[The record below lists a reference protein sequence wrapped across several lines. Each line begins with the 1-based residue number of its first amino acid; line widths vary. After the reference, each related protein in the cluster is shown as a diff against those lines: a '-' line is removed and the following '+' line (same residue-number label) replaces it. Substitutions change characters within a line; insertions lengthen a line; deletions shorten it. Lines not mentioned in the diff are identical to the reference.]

1 MSSPEPPAAGG
12 ATPLPPP
19 EHRDQMTDGGDAGR
33 SSSPLQSI
41 PQQNV
46 LRSLTT
52 SRMDMDES
60 GARNYVNSP
69 RVTLEEYSNSPT
81 ELTFI
86 VLARPLES
94 SPAGLELTDDDIRAL
109 RMVDDVTIFFK
120 NLRVALGPYA

>member
-1 MSSPEPPAAGG
+1 
-12 ATPLPPP
+12 
-19 EHRDQMTDGGDAGR
+19 
-33 SSSPLQSI
+33 
-41 PQQNV
+41 
-46 LRSLTT
+46 
-52 SRMDMDES
+52 MDMDES

-69 RVTLEEYSNSPT
+69 RVTLEEYSNVSPFPKPCTDTTSMNRELFLYSRLIFT

-120 NLRVALGPYA
+120 NLRVALGPYS